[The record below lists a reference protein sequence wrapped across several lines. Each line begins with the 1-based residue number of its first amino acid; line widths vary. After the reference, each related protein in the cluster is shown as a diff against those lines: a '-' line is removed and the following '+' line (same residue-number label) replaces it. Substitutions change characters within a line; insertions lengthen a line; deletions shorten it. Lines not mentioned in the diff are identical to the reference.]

1 MGWLGKLGENFG
13 GGSVGRILPQR
24 WRKHA
29 RQTTFV
35 FVNAAVVEG
44 WEQYKVKN
52 EAVAVRI

>member
-1 MGWLGKLGENFG
+1 MGKLGENVG

-44 WEQYKVKN
+44 WEQYKVEN